1 MARRR
6 KNSSHNYASEHVY
19 VSSEHPVCH
28 CFIDTPHGWILAA
41 LDDVERLQDD
51 NKYVCETCSHLV
63 EAERSMHYVTLPQI
77 LTLHLKRF
85 AATSRYVYTCVRLLL
100 SDS

>member
-1 MARRR
+1 M
-6 KNSSHNYASEHVY
+6 Y
-19 VSSEHPVCH
+19 VSCEHPVCH
-28 CFIDTPHGWILAA
+28 CVVDTPHGWILAA

-63 EAERSMHYVTLPQI
+63 EAERSMHYITLPQI

-85 AATSRYVYTCVRLLL
+85 AATSRYVNTCVRLVL